1 MSSSEKDWIK
11 KLIPQEQS
19 SDLDEK
25 DIENNKHFWWT
36 VKPLVSNK
44 VKTS

>member
-25 DIENNKHFWWT
+25 DLKITN
-36 VKPLVSNK
+36 
-44 VKTS
+44 TSGGQLNP